1 MVAGTIVE
9 VDGFMERNGK
19 PAEAF
24 SEETTPQGQDLEQR
38 EETVVYDAP
47 EQSAP
52 NTQKASP
59 ADDELG
65 RLTAERDSL
74 LDRLARL
81 QAEFEN
87 ARKRVARESLE
98 YRDRALADLAAQLL
112 PVIDNFD
119 LALKADSTPEK
130 LRQGV
135 ELIRRQL
142 DDILKNL
149 GVQPVESHGKPFDPH
164 QHEAIEMVESE
175 EHPEN
180 HVVEE
185 LRRGYKHKEKL
196 LRPAMVRVAK
206 SRN

>member
-1 MVAGTIVE
+1 
-9 VDGFMERNGK
+9 MERNGK
-19 PAEAF
+19 SAEAF
-24 SEETTPQGQDLEQR
+24 SEETAPQGQDVEQR
-38 EETVVYDAP
+38 EEAVAYDGS
-47 EQSAP
+47 EQVAP
-52 NTQKASP
+52 NQQKTSAGP
-59 ADDELG
+59 INDEVA
-65 RLTAERDSL
+65 RLTAERNNL

-87 ARKRVARESLE
+87 ARKRGARESLE

-119 LALKADSTPEK
+119 LALKTDSAPEK

-206 SRN
+206 GKS